1 MSSYL
6 DQTGSYI
13 TVSSSPRRIISL
25 VPSITELLS
34 DLNLNDEVV
43 GITKFCI
50 KPENWY
56 RHKTRIGG
64 TKNLNIELI
73 RQLQPDLII
82 ANKEENLKEQVETL
96 QKEFPVW
103 ISDVSNFK
111 DAMDMINSIGQL
123 TNRENES
130 SQLITSIRGEFEKLH
145 APKHRLKAAYLI
157 WQNPYMTVG
166 GDTFISDMLHK
177 AGFENVFAFQ
187 DRYPTITPADIESSH
202 CEILMLS
209 SEPFPFNSNH
219 QSLLQNEFPHTKLIL
234 VDGEMF
240 SWYGSRLR
248 YAPAYFSGLG
258 ASLNMT

>member
-34 DLNLNDEVV
+34 DLNLSDEVV

-73 RQLQPDLII
+73 RQLRPDLII

-111 DAMDMINSIGQL
+111 DAMDMINSICQL

-157 WQNPYMTVG
+157 WQDPYMTVG

-187 DRYPTITPADIESSH
+187 DRYPTITPPDIESSH

-219 QSLLQNEFPHTKLIL
+219 QSLLQNEFSHTKLIL

-240 SWYGSRLR
+240 SWYGSRLC
-248 YAPAYFSGLG
+248 YAPAYFSGLR